1 MFGLKILYLKWII
14 MFVLLFGLINITN
27 NKLLGNSE
35 EKSQPDSFENQK
47 KEEFSVLVDKLSGI
61 ADKLTKISDNLINKK
76 NKKENYDDSDDESD
90 DETEDEPVQTPVKK
104 KQKKKTEYK
113 KKNIK
118 VDKKPLVDQFSN
130 YTKGVSSS
138 FGGDYLLLDN

>member
-1 MFGLKILYLKWII
+1 